1 MPFESRGYSERN
13 YSFYR
18 RRGNTEF
25 FFQTGLGY
33 HRQPGAS
40 YLLLLDIRMPKID
53 GIEVLRRLKEDEEL
67 KKIPVIM
74 ITTTDDPREI
84 DFCHR
89 LGCNSYIAKPL
100 DYDHFVNAI
109 QQLGFFLKIVHIPS
123 LEGSANG

>member
-1 MPFESRGYSERN
+1 
-13 YSFYR
+13 
-18 RRGNTEF
+18 
-25 FFQTGLGY
+25 
-33 HRQPGAS
+33 
-40 YLLLLDIRMPKID
+40 MPKID